1 MKANLCLYGVLAV
14 VAGVVWHERDIP
26 RQMADEQE
34 REAILDARLKVT
46 LGRIDYRQ
54 NVVEGLIAGQ
64 ITLPNA
70 AAKFEELNATYA
82 GGTAAI
88 LAFPG
93 ASEEERRC
101 RQIIGQVKVMFENRP
116 SESSAIVE
124 RLEAELRKHMGRST
138 IGT

>member
-14 VAGVVWHERDIP
+14 VAGVVWHERDQA
-26 RQMADEQE
+26 RQMVDEQE

-54 NVVEGLIAGQ
+54 KVVEDLVAGQ
-64 ITLPNA
+64 ISLTNA
-70 AAKFEELNATYA
+70 AAKFEELNATYP
-82 GGTAAI
+82 GGTAAV
-88 LAFPG
+88 LSFPG
-93 ASEEERRC
+93 VSEEESRY
-101 RQIIGQVKVMFENRP
+101 RQVIGQVKVMFENRP
-116 SESSAIVE
+116 SEASVIVE

>member
-54 NVVEGLIAGQ
+54 KVVEDLIAGQ
-64 ITLPNA
+64 ISLPNA

-82 GGTAAI
+82 GGTAAV
-88 LAFPG
+88 LSFPG
-93 ASEEERRC
+93 VSEEESRC

>member
-14 VAGVVWHERDIP
+14 VVGVVWHERDQA
-26 RQMADEQE
+26 RQMVDEQE
-34 REAILDARLKVT
+34 REALLDARLKVT

-54 NVVEGLIAGQ
+54 KVVEDLVAGQ
-64 ITLPNA
+64 ITLASA

-82 GGTAAI
+82 GGTAAV
-88 LAFPG
+88 LSFPG
-93 ASEEERRC
+93 VSEEESRY
-101 RQIIGQVKVMFENRP
+101 RQVIGQVKVMFENRP
-116 SESSAIVE
+116 SEASVIVE